1 MGKIIMLMFSWE
13 NQYLEKSICSSAS
26 LVSRVR
32 ILIEDL
38 TLTQKSDL
46 IENPGSSGFGF
57 KDSPPDHFPCA
68 LFAFS

>member
-1 MGKIIMLMFSWE
+1 MGKIIILIFSRG
-13 NQYLEKSICSSAS
+13 NQYLRSQLFKSPSP
-26 LVSRVR
+26 VSRVW

-46 IENPGSSGFGF
+46 TENTGSSGFGF
-57 KDSPPDHFPCA
+57 KDSPPDHFPFV